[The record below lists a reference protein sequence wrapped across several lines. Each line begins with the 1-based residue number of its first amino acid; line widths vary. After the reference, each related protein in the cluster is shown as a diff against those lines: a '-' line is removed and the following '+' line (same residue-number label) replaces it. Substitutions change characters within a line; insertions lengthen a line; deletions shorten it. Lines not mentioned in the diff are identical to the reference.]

1 MKIYFYAAG
10 QYVPDQ
16 HFMRLFRIVK
26 DLGEVI
32 VLKNNLSINPHL
44 ALSLQHGAVMIVYA
58 ANKQELDELVA
69 SKAIF
74 YDFRIILVLPDMQGD
89 SIRKGHLLKPRYLTY
104 DKGDM
109 NELREVIRK
118 IASTGDGLF
127 HQGRKGYLQNYSRD
141 CTRAMDG
148 TRKTDG

>member
-1 MKIYFYAAG
+1 MLHQGQDSGTSSFYTKKFVQENDSMKIYFYAAG
-10 QYVPDQ
+10 QYVPD
-16 HFMRLFRIVK
+16 
-26 DLGEVI
+26 
-32 VLKNNLSINPHL
+32 
-44 ALSLQHGAVMIVYA
+44 HGAVMIVYA

-118 IASTGDGLF
+118 IVSTGDGLF
-127 HQGRKGYLQNYSRD
+127 HQRRKEYLQSYSRD
-141 CTRAMDG
+141 CPRGMDG

>member
-10 QYVPDQ
+10 QYVPD
-16 HFMRLFRIVK
+16 
-26 DLGEVI
+26 
-32 VLKNNLSINPHL
+32 
-44 ALSLQHGAVMIVYA
+44 HGAVMIVYA

-118 IASTGDGLF
+118 IVSTGDGLF
-127 HQGRKGYLQNYSRD
+127 HQRRKEYLQSYSRD
-141 CTRAMDG
+141 CSRGWMEPEKPTAE
-148 TRKTDG
+148 